1 MHRLSLLLFAAASL
15 LLAST
20 AAGMK
25 SFITF
30 ESGPVRP
37 LALSPDG
44 TQLFALNIPDN
55 QLEVFDVG
63 AGGGLT
69 HAVAVPVGLEGKR
82 GREAVYGLN

>member
-1 MHRLSLLLFAAASL
+1 MRRVSLFLCAAAFL

-20 AAGMK
+20 AAGQP

-44 TQLFALNIPDN
+44 TKLFALNIPDN

-63 AGGGLT
+63 WCVT
-69 HAVAVPVGLEGKR
+69 RQP
-82 GREAVYGLN
+82 